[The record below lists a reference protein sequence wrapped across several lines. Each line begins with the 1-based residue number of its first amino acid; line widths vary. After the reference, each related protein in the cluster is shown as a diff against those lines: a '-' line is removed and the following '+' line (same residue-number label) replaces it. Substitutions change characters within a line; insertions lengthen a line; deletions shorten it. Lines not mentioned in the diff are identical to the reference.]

1 MKLQSAAVS
10 CASQQQVPNIKS
22 FFTDWKDETHKD
34 LFLHVYNGTTSKQ
47 ERTQL
52 LEMAILWDHFDAA
65 ERALDSS
72 DEPLDVDKLHLSK
85 YIECTSI
92 TTKLVKKLLDKG
104 VDPNARKPLDAVFC
118 LEDYIPR
125 KIPLIKALVE
135 KGAEIDTGAFF
146 KMMEPALKKAGMHI
160 NNKLCP
166 IHWRYCTTGIVLHTH
181 VYSLISILYR

>member
-65 ERALDSS
+65 ERALYT
-72 DEPLDVDKLHLSK
+72 HQM
-85 YIECTSI
+85 
-92 TTKLVKKLLDKG
+92 
-104 VDPNARKPLDAVFC
+104 NHWM
-118 LEDYIPR
+118 
-125 KIPLIKALVE
+125 LI
-135 KGAEIDTGAFF
+135 
-146 KMMEPALKKAGMHI
+146 
-160 NNKLCP
+160 N
-166 IHWRYCTTGIVLHTH
+166 
-181 VYSLISILYR
+181 LISLNILSVLLLPLSWSRSCLTKVSILMQENHWMPFFAWRTTSQGRYHLLRHW